1 MARQTIVVHYAKSYL
16 SDQQEKQASEAPKT
30 ASASPLSLSKH
41 RKGKAAVG
49 PGGLGHCPSERVVV
63 KIESNITSHD
73 GKLCSAMPPKV
84 NKS

>member
-30 ASASPLSLSKH
+30 ASASLALSVQAQK
-41 RKGKAAVG
+41 REGRN
-49 PGGLGHCPSERVVV
+49 LGHCPAERVVG
-63 KIESNITSHD
+63 KIESNVTSHG